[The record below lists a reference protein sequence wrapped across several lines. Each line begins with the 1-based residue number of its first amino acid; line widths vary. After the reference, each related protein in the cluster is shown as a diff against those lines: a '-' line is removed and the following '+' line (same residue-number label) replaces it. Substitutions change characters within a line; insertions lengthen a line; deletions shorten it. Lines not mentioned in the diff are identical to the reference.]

1 MDIIKA
7 NPDELAEAYF
17 EKIATQLQTSSSTFN
32 CLKIAHR
39 YFKER
44 KVTHRSSLPQFADKL
59 EQNHQ
64 LLQLIIEDINK
75 YTALVNAKI
84 QEEMTQAEA

>member
-17 EKIATQLQTSSSTFN
+17 EKIAQGLQTRTSTFN
-32 CLKIAHR
+32 IIKVGHR

-44 KVTHRSSLPQFADKL
+44 KVTHRSTLGEFADKL

-75 YTALVNAKI
+75 YTAIVNAKV
-84 QEEMTQAEA
+84 QEEMTIAEA